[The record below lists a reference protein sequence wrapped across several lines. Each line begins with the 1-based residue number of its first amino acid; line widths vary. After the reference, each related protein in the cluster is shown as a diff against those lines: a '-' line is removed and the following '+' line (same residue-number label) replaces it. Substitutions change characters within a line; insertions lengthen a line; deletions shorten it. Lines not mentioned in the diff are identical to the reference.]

1 MVGVIMITH
10 FGTSYINI
18 GIQSN
23 IPTSGGKYNF
33 LHFINIAAV
42 RY

>member
-1 MVGVIMITH
+1 MVGVIIITY

-18 GIQSN
+18 SIQSN
-23 IPTSGGKYNF
+23 IPTTGGKYNF

-42 RY
+42 RH